1 MKQLTLILLCL
12 FLGFASAQDTPPPTP
27 GGEAVVSI
35 AAEPPGWDPTVSPSQ
50 EISRVM
56 YHNVYEGL
64 VRVDQSGEIVP
75 ALAESY
81 EVSEDG
87 LTWTFTLREGV
98 TFHNGSNLTT
108 EDVLAQFERF
118 TNPESGHPH
127 PEYYEAIEEVSAEGN
142 QVTLTLSEPTS
153 GLLFNLARA
162 DSIIYPAGTAETQ
175 RNNPVGTGP
184 FRFVEWIPGSQVRLE
199 KFDDYYLPDIP
210 YLDAVT
216 FRIIGDANARFAA
229 LQAGDIDMI
238 GVALPPES
246 AVQAQDNPDLKL
258 STGSNTTEITVALN
272 GSREPFSNPLVRQAI
287 SHAIDKSV
295 IVEGA
300 NFGFGTAISTFASPI
315 EPYFVDVN
323 PYPYDP
329 EAARQLLEEAGY
341 ADGLS
346 VRFELPEPYNIER
359 RAGEVIAQQ
368 LSEVGIEVDVS
379 VVEWTTW
386 LERIFSNRDYDM
398 TIIGHSEPRDIGV
411 YANPDYYFGYD
422 NPEVQTL
429 VEQAESATSEEERTT
444 LYQEVARTIADD
456 AASVWIFNPDSLI
469 ATRQNLYGFWTD
481 QPIVSID
488 MTEVYKSG
496 N

>member
-1 MKQLTLILLCL
+1 MKKLTVI
-12 FLGFASAQDTPPPTP
+12 FLGVLLSLAFAQDDPPPVA
-27 GGEAVVSI
+27 GGEAIVSI

-81 EVSEDG
+81 EISEDG
-87 LTWTFTLREGV
+87 LTWTFTLRQGV
-98 TFHNGSNLTT
+98 KFHDGSDFTA
-108 EDVLAQFERF
+108 EDAVAQLERF
-118 TNPESGHPH
+118 RNPKSGHPH
-127 PEYYEAIEEVSAEGN
+127 PEYYETIESVSAEGN
-142 QVTLTLSEPTS
+142 QVTLTLGEPTS

-184 FRFVEWIPGSQVRLE
+184 FRFVEWVPGSEVRLE
-199 KFDDYYLPDIP
+199 KFSDYYLPDMP

-216 FRIIGDANARFAA
+216 FRIITDANARFAA

-246 AVQAQDNPDLKL
+246 AIQTENNPDLKL
-258 STGSNTTEITVALN
+258 STGSNTTEITVGLN
-272 GSREPFSNPLVRQAI
+272 DREEPFDNPLVRQAI
-287 SHAIDKSV
+287 SHAVDKNV

-300 NFGFGTAISTFASPI
+300 NFGFGTAIGTFASPI

-329 EAARQLLEEAGY
+329 EEARRLLEEAGY
-341 ADGLS
+341 ADGLE

-368 LSEVGIEVDVS
+368 LSEVGIEVDLS

-386 LERIFSNRDYDM
+386 LERIFNNHDYDM

-411 YANPDYYFGYD
+411 YADPIYYFGYD
-422 NPEVQTL
+422 NPEVQSL
-429 VEQAESATSEEERTT
+429 VTQAERATSEDERNA
-444 LYQEVARTIADD
+444 LYQEVARIIADD

-481 QPIVSID
+481 QPIVAID
-488 MTEVYKSG
+488 MTQVYKAE
-496 N
+496 

>member
-1 MKQLTLILLCL
+1 MKKLTVIFLGILLSL
-12 FLGFASAQDTPPPTP
+12 AFAQDNPPPVM

-64 VRVDQSGEIVP
+64 VRVDQSGDIVP

-81 EVSEDG
+81 EISEDG
-87 LTWTFTLREGV
+87 LTWTFTLRDGV
-98 TFHNGSNLTT
+98 KFHDGSDFTV
-108 EDVLAQFERF
+108 EDVVAQLERF
-118 TNPESGHPH
+118 RNPESAHPH
-127 PEYYEAIEEVSAEGN
+127 PEYYETIENVSAEGN
-142 QVTLTLSEPTS
+142 QVTLTLSDPTS

-184 FRFVEWIPGSQVRLE
+184 FRFVEWIPGSEVRLE
-199 KFDDYYLPDIP
+199 KFSDYYLPDMP

-216 FRIIGDANARFAA
+216 FRIITDANARFAA

-246 AVQAQDNPDLKL
+246 AIQTENNPDLKL
-258 STGSNTTEITVALN
+258 STGSNTTEITVGLN
-272 GSREPFSNPLVRQAI
+272 GREEPFNNPLVRQAI
-287 SHAIDKSV
+287 SHAIDKNV

-300 NFGFGTAISTFASPI
+300 NFGFGTAIGTFASPI

-323 PYPYDP
+323 PYPYNP
-329 EAARQLLEEAGY
+329 EEARRLLEEAGY
-341 ADGLS
+341 ADGLE

-368 LSEVGIEVDVS
+368 LSEVGVTVNLS

-386 LERIFSNRDYDM
+386 LERIYTNHDYDM

-411 YANPDYYFGYD
+411 YADPTYYFGYD

-429 VEQAESATSEEERTT
+429 VTQAERATSEDERNA
-444 LYQEVARTIADD
+444 LYQEVARIIADD

-481 QPIVSID
+481 QPIVAID
-488 MTEVYKSG
+488 MTQVYKAE
-496 N
+496 